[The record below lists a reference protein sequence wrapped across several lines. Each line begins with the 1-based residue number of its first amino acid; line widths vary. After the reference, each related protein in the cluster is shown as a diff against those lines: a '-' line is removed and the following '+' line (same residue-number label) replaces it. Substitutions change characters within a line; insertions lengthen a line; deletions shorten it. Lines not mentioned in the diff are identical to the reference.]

1 MKWNKLNESYIA
13 EGKYKELFHV
23 TTTKNASKI
32 KKEGMLPMQTSNWV
46 TGAGD
51 RYGDGEIYAFE
62 RVEDALRWAAK
73 MDFDQNYDMG
83 TGKISI
89 VKFKDDGLD
98 EWLID
103 TNDPI
108 SQAGAKG
115 KWLKR
120 FRRVDPKD
128 IQKIAPVKADVMP
141 LLRDFNA
148 TIKPSQVGL

>member
-1 MKWNKLNESYIA
+1 MKWQQLNETYITEA
-13 EGKYKELFHV
+13 KYKELFHV
-23 TTTKNASKI
+23 TSTKNAKNI
-32 KKEGMLPMQTSNWV
+32 KKEGLLPMQTSNWV

-73 MDFDQNYDMG
+73 MDFDQNSEMG
-83 TGKISI
+83 SGKISI
-89 VKFKDDGLD
+89 AKISDDGLE
-98 EWLID
+98 EWMVD

-120 FRRVDPKD
+120 FHRVDSKN
-128 IQKIAPVKADVMP
+128 IKKIAPVKSDVMRK
-141 LLRDFNA
+141 LTDFNA
-148 TIKPSQVGL
+148 TIKPSEVGL